1 MKQDPVEWLDQ
12 HCAAGV
18 QLREEGYALRAD
30 DAAPAWE
37 RKAEVWIKELLE
49 GVLVWSPHNRT
60 GIEPLNDIPVEQ
72 VKPEHPFYDP
82 NAVNLE
88 TTATGE
94 GQPGNTTLHRLSAAV
109 GQACLILERYR
120 ESPPKQHDSPGRKPI
135 EHTKG
140 IELARKLLQEG
151 NSKREAAR
159 IAVKEIGHG
168 PHASVDAAIDQIR
181 KQI

>member
-1 MKQDPVEWLDQ
+1 MREDPVEWLDL

-18 QLREEGYALRAD
+18 YLREKGRALRAD
-30 DAAPAWE
+30 DPVPAWE
-37 RKAEVWIKELLE
+37 RKAEFWIKELLE
-49 GVLVWSPHNRT
+49 GVLIWSPHYRT
-60 GIEPLNDIPVEQ
+60 GIEPLNHIPVEQ

-82 NAVNLE
+82 NAVDLGM
-88 TTATGE
+88 TATGE
-94 GQPGNTTLHRLSAAV
+94 GQPGNTPLNRLSAAV
-109 GQACLILERYR
+109 DQACLILERWR
-120 ESPPKQHDSPGRKPI
+120 ESPPKPHDSAGRKPI

-140 IELARKLLQEG
+140 IELARKLRQEG